1 MVHPPTDMWGT
12 APTDMWGPAP
22 TDMWG
27 PAPATRGAPP
37 QRHVESLGRHAA
49 EVFEVVGTVLYGLG
63 T

>member
-1 MVHPPTDMWGT
+1 MWLMVHRPTDMWGT
-12 APTDMWGPAP
+12 AQLHVGHR
-22 TDMWG
+22 
-27 PAPATRGAPP
+27 PATCGAPP

>member
-1 MVHPPTDMWGT
+1 MWLMVHRPTDMWGT
-12 APTDMWGPAP
+12 APRDMW
-22 TDMWG
+22 
-27 PAPATRGAPP
+27 APP